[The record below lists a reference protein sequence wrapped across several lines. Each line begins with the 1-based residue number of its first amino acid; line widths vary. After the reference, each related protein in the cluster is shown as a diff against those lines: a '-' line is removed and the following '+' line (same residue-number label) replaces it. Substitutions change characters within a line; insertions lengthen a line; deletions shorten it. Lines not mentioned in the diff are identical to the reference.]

1 MSTTNQSPSDEKHA
15 AYASL
20 HKLEKVEYYHV
31 NNLDK
36 VESDPF
42 AVENVILT
50 ENSKMANIDKIDFE
64 KTDDNLQE

>member
-1 MSTTNQSPSDEKHA
+1 M
-15 AYASL
+15 AYAAL
-20 HKLEKVEYYHV
+20 HNLEKVEHYHV

-42 AVENVILT
+42 AVENMIPT

-64 KTDDNLQE
+64 KDDTNLQDQ